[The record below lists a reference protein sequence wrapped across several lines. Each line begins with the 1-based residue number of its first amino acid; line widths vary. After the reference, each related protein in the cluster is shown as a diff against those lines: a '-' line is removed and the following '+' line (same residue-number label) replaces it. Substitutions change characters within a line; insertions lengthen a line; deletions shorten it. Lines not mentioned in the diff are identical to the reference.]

1 MRTFLFLSIFAT
13 FFVYADDKRS
23 ITVNGQCELKIAP
36 DRGAII
42 FTAEYE
48 DKNVK
53 AVTSKTNEISTKL
66 IKKLK
71 DLKLKQ
77 SQVSTESYNVHERH
91 DWENGK
97 RVFRGHKASLA
108 VRIETSEIGKLSKAI
123 DAANELGI
131 TNIGQMQVFTSNE
144 LKQKLD
150 LDCLKMAA
158 DNAKTKASK
167 ILDNLDA
174 KLGKVIEVIEG
185 APARV
190 NFPPIP
196 MLRHA
201 KMAMAESAPAPD
213 IEAKMEYFKKDVTF
227 TFEIK

>member
-1 MRTFLFLSIFAT
+1 MRTFLFLTIFTT
-13 FFVYADDKRS
+13 FFAFADDKRS
-23 ITVNGQCELKIAP
+23 ITVNGQCELKVSP

-53 AVTSKTNEISTKL
+53 TVTNKTNEVSTKL

-71 DLKLKQ
+71 DLKLKN

-108 VRIETSEIGKLSKAI
+108 VRIETSEIEKLSKAI
-123 DAANELGI
+123 DVANELGI
-131 TNIGQMQVFTSNE
+131 TNIGQMQMFTSNE

-158 DNAKTKASK
+158 ENAKVKATK
-167 ILDNLDA
+167 ILENLDA
-174 KLGKVIEVIEG
+174 KLGKVIEVVEG
-185 APARV
+185 AAARV
-190 NFPPIP
+190 NFPPVP
-196 MLRHA
+196 MLRHT
-201 KMAMAESAPAPD
+201 KMAMADSVPTPD
-213 IEAKMEYFKKDVTF
+213 IEAKKEYFKKEITF
-227 TFEIK
+227 SFEIK